1 MFLLLLLLLLFTGHS
16 FQHNKWLFGFCG
28 GKMFS
33 AADGKGKGDGGGGG
47 GKKTGGGRL
56 EVHGLGY

>member
-1 MFLLLLLLLLFTGHS
+1 
-16 FQHNKWLFGFCG
+16 
-28 GKMFS
+28 MFS